1 MEHKLHTKFTALFI
15 PPELFGVRVR
25 ETIISVFN
33 IFEVVWS
40 WEPLVEVGSDEMDS
54 TYPVAPNST
63 NLDSRYACS
72 FWSFITSWSSS
83 FSFCWRLY
91 CNRTKLY
98 YDITNIMD
106 YFIPQCTFEHFA
118 TMPVSLICLAMVHVG
133 GEPRGNHVAELACI
147 TFNILMNQNQVRL
160 NNTLASAM
168 NVIRHVLYVT
178 IQDNTNLIS
187 HLGLVS

>member
-1 MEHKLHTKFTALFI
+1 MVQVEHKLHAKFTYYFI
-15 PPELFGVRVR
+15 PPEELFGGRVW

-33 IFEVVWS
+33 IVWS
-40 WEPLVEVGSDEMDS
+40 WEPLVGVGSDEMDS

-72 FWSFITSWSSS
+72 CWSFITSWSSS

-106 YFIPQCTFEHFA
+106 HFKPQCTFEHFA
-118 TMPVSLICLAMVHVG
+118 IMPVLLTCLAMVHVG
-133 GEPRGNHVAELACI
+133 GEPQGNHVAELAYI
-147 TFNILMNQNQVRL
+147 IFN
-160 NNTLASAM
+160 TYEPKS
-168 NVIRHVLYVT
+168 
-178 IQDNTNLIS
+178 S
-187 HLGLVS
+187 